1 MEVTV
6 TMTNRTK
13 KESVQISW
21 LGKDKNQKKL
31 DLLPILFIIYLMT
44 TISHFRAYSVQTVP
58 KLEFVFHKT
67 SNLITASYLFCF
79 LLHSTLPSLIFQIMN
94 FEKGFHCWF
103 FQFSC
108 VIPTLLK
115 INWFLSYFCVF
126 CISKNSHVL
135 STILMR
141 CLQLEDV
148 AVPMKRS
155 APRILMEKNEI
166 EISSWNPHFRFHSA
180 RAMNVQI
187 PQFCGFKIFRAALP
201 TIVII
206 IIIVILIVFRCASIS
221 WIYIVHS
228 LTH

>member
-1 MEVTV
+1 MIIDIKTLRTMEVTV

-103 FQFSC
+103 FSIFLCYPHTSQNQLVP
-108 VIPTLLK
+108 VI
-115 INWFLSYFCVF
+115 FL
-126 CISKNSHVL
+126 
-135 STILMR
+135 
-141 CLQLEDV
+141 
-148 AVPMKRS
+148 
-155 APRILMEKNEI
+155 RIL
-166 EISSWNPHFRFHSA
+166 H
-180 RAMNVQI
+180 
-187 PQFCGFKIFRAALP
+187 L
-201 TIVII
+201 
-206 IIIVILIVFRCASIS
+206 
-221 WIYIVHS
+221 
-228 LTH
+228 